1 MARMLTRPTPSLWRT
16 LAIAG
21 AGLTAPL
28 LWPGVLPNLL
38 TLGTGPH
45 VHLTAPRSLDALTFT
60 SDLLIGVSYT
70 VIASILGLIV
80 HRNRQHLPFD
90 WVILAFGLFIVACG
104 MTHVMHVVTR
114 TWPLYWFDGY
124 IRGLTAVVSVATA
137 AALPPLIPRV
147 GTLLTAERTLVRQQ
161 RELERSNAA
170 LREAAERSELL
181 AALGDALQGAR
192 TSSDVQRAALE
203 QLGPALHASSML
215 VVLLDGSRAQPT
227 MVWGEPTGRTAEL
240 IAQDSF
246 DVREAP
252 VLARTLQTGEAT
264 YLTDY
269 QHLPGAHPDLLGAY
283 GLEPILDAAGHV
295 MGGVAAWRP
304 AGEVWTAGEQDLLRR
319 AAGTVGLA
327 LERAQA
333 STELARQHEQLTLTN
348 RNLERSNADL
358 DRFAAIASHDLKAPI
373 RAVTS
378 FAELLS
384 AKYGSGL
391 DERGQR
397 YLAQVRA
404 NGYHMERLVND
415 LLTYSRAAV
424 TDPVLAE
431 IALSSTVQD
440 VLTRLRPDLAAAQA
454 TVTTGELPVVIG
466 DAAQL
471 DRLFQNLIGNAV
483 KYRRDALPH
492 VQINAVPSGEGLWQ
506 FDVSDNG
513 QGIAE
518 EYHERIFDLFAR
530 LHHRDVDGTGLG
542 LAICRRIVEHHGG
555 RIWVSSTP
563 GQGST
568 FSFTLR
574 VRAGQTPPAAAT
586 D

>member
-1 MARMLTRPTPSLWRT
+1 MPDMLTRPTPSLWRT

-21 AGLTAPL
+21 VGLTAPL
-28 LWPGVLPNLL
+28 LWPGVLQNLL
-38 TLGTGPH
+38 TFDARPH
-45 VHLTAPRSLDALTFT
+45 LHAAPRALDVLTLTA
-60 SDLLIGVSYT
+60 DLLIGVAYT
-70 VIASILGLIV
+70 VIAGILGWIV
-80 HRNRQHLPFD
+80 YRNRQHLPFD
-90 WVILAFGLFIVACG
+90 WVVLAFGLFIVACG
-104 MTHVMHVVTR
+104 MTHVMHIVTR
-114 TWPLYWFDGY
+114 TWPLYWLDGY
-124 IRGLTAVVSVATA
+124 VRGLTAVVSVATA

-170 LREAAERSELL
+170 LREAAERSDLL

-192 TSSDVQRAALE
+192 TGADVQQAALD
-203 QLGPALHASSML
+203 QLGPALHASSMI
-215 VVLLDGSRAQPT
+215 VVLLDGSRARPT
-227 MVWGEPTGRTAEL
+227 MVWGQPTGRTADL
-240 IAQDSF
+240 IARESF
-246 DVREAP
+246 DVQEAP

-264 YLTDY
+264 YLEEY
-269 QHLPGAHPDLLGAY
+269 QRLPGAHPDLQGAY
-283 GLEPILDAAGHV
+283 GLEPILDAAGRV
-295 MGGVAAWRP
+295 MGGVAAWRR
-304 AGEVWTAGEQDLLRR
+304 AGPWTAGEQDLLRR

-327 LERAQA
+327 LERAHA
-333 STELARQHEQLTLTN
+333 ITELARQHEQLTLSN

-384 AKYGSGL
+384 AKYASGL

-424 TDPVLAE
+424 TDPVLTDVPLDA
-431 IALSSTVQD
+431 TVQD
-440 VLTRLRPDLAAAQA
+440 VLARLRPDLTATRA
-454 TVTTGELPVVIG
+454 TVSTGALPVVVG

-471 DRLFQNLIGNAV
+471 DRLFQNLVVNAL
-483 KYRRDALPH
+483 KYRSGAAPH
-492 VQINAVPSGEGLWQ
+492 VQISADLDGEGLWR
-506 FDVSDNG
+506 FDVTDNG
-513 QGIAE
+513 QGIAP

-530 LHHRDVDGTGLG
+530 LHHRDVEGTGLG

-555 RIWVSSTP
+555 RIWLTSTP

-568 FSFTLR
+568 FSFTLP
-574 VRAGQTPPAAAT
+574 VRSLGAPPTTT